1 MVASSNFPR
10 EPLRDRTAA
19 INAAT
24 LALLDA
30 GIAVKDIPVACAVS
44 YVQKTALLGEYCRL
58 PSPISC
64 VPTQRCPPLADP
76 NHTELLGG
84 GAEIVTCVLPRSGK
98 LAVTVMD
105 DRLPVDAFQV
115 GCPCTQ
121 VYYVCHTGASDSS
134 AERDGA
140 CSGGVCAPVRHHDRR
155 CQGAR
160 AAAAHH
166 TRTDDPALRFKQ
178 ALKLQLNYYCTVLF
192 PFKFLIGHRTT

>member
-1 MVASSNFPR
+1 MRRPGDRRSAEAAATIQQCFESVVLRHLYPRSEISIYIQVLQSDGGALCGACVCLMVAYSNIPP
-10 EPLRDRTAA
+10 EPFRDRTAA

-44 YVQKTALLGEYCRL
+44 YVQKTALLGEFCRL

-64 VPTQRCPPLADP
+64 VPTSTCPPLADP

-115 GCPCTQ
+115 WVPSYSRIFCVP
-121 VYYVCHTGASDSS
+121 H
-134 AERDGA
+134 
-140 CSGGVCAPVRHHDRR
+140 RR
-155 CQGAR
+155 
-160 AAAAHH
+160 
-166 TRTDDPALRFKQ
+166 F
-178 ALKLQLNYYCTVLF
+178 
-192 PFKFLIGHRTT
+192 